1 MEDKNNLN
9 EKPIEKKEEEI
20 EFGKLSPELEKLES
34 EWTVED
40 LMELCPTLTRKEA
53 EDAHEMGW

>member
-1 MEDKNNLN
+1 MDDKNNLN

-20 EFGKLSPELEKLES
+20 KFGEISEENKKLE
-34 EWTVED
+34 EGWTVED